1 MIRRPPRSTL
11 FPYTTLF
18 RSVEAGPHAYAS
30 RSGSYTSLT
39 RWEKDAGGALVGSI
53 ELPMP
58 VGLVGGATKTHPL
71 ARLALKI
78 MDLQSAQQLGEI
90 AAAVGLAQ
98 NLGALRALATEGIQ
112 RGHMA
117 LHARNIALV
126 AGATGD
132 EVDAVA
138 RQLAAEHDVRTD
150 RALEVLAALRAR
162 A

>member
-1 MIRRPPRSTL
+1 MWRAG
-11 FPYTTLF
+11 
-18 RSVEAGPHAYAS
+18 AGPHPYPS